1 MAFQTGLEGKAWY
14 VGALVGVV
22 AGVLLYF
29 GGHKVLL
36 EPKGKELA
44 RKEAKLEDLQA
55 KIAEGR
61 VAQRQLPEFREEVRR
76 LEVRLDK
83 LLRILP
89 ARRNTPEILRRVRT
103 LAEQGNFDLN
113 RIRPQG
119 FIERDFYS
127 EWPIDIELEGTYHN
141 LALLFDRISRIS
153 RIINIE
159 DLTIKAPKRNAS
171 ADRTIAASFKAKTF
185 VYKED
190 EAENPSPGGS

>member
-1 MAFQTGLEGKAWY
+1 MAIQTGLEGKAWY
-14 VGALVGVV
+14 IGALVGLAVG
-22 AGVLLYF
+22 AMLYF
-29 GGHKVLL
+29 GGHKFLL
-36 EPKGKELA
+36 APQEKELVK
-44 RKEAKLEDLQA
+44 RERKLEDLQT
-55 KIAEGR
+55 KINEGR

-119 FIERDFYS
+119 YIDQDFYS
-127 EWPIDIELEGTYHN
+127 EWPIAIELQGSYHN

-159 DLTIKAPKRNAS
+159 DLKINAPKRNDS
-171 ADRTIAASFKAKTF
+171 GHSIAASFKAKTF
-185 VYKED
+185 VYKDDE
-190 EAENPSPGGS
+190 EAEDTSAGGS